1 MRRVISEFYGRFT
14 MTARTKRIKQRML
27 DSEPTISSERA
38 VLFTDYVKRNL
49 SAPTIVRLAGAFAH
63 VLDNMTIRIELE
75 ELIVGNMGPT
85 PRSCQVFP
93 EYSWNWIENELDT
106 LQKRRTERFQ
116 IAEEDKKNLREVFA
130 FWKGKS
136 TAEIAS
142 EIIPEESKKASKA
155 GLFTIGAPGTGIGHV
170 IVDYQ
175 SVITK
180 GFNEILNEIES
191 LKDEH
196 RGDLKKEQFYASVR
210 IQIEAALRFAKR
222 FSNLAAKLAE
232 DEKDTKRKEELLK
245 ISRICSK
252 VPAEPA
258 ETFLEALQ
266 SFWFVHL
273 LVQTESNGHS
283 ISTGRFDQYMFP
295 FYQKDVERGNLTRDE
310 ALELLEMMWIKFTS
324 LIKLRNE
331 YYSIAFAGHPMFQNL
346 TVGGQDFAG
355 NDMTNEITR
364 LVLEATANIRVTQ
377 PTVSFRWHKK
387 TPLDM
392 KLQVVELVSQ
402 GLGMPGIFN
411 DEVIIPMML
420 DKGIAQEDANNY
432 SILGCVEPIIE
443 GKSDPRPNIGYV
455 NLPKILEITLNNGR
469 DPMTGEL
476 VGKETGDPREFRS
489 FDELMSAYEEQID
502 HTIEL
507 LTRADRQAAGVLS
520 KHKPTPFISSLL
532 EGCLA
537 TGQTMQDGGAM
548 YNSGGIMGVGIA
560 IVADSL
566 AILRKYI
573 FEERELTF
581 EEMLEILQDDFVGH
595 EELRVRLEND
605 SCKYGNDIEKVD
617 VLARDSGRAF
627 CSSIQNRMTT
637 RDGPYHGALFSVSM
651 YIPQGEVL
659 GATPDGRKAGVMLS
673 DGVSPTQNRDTHGPT
688 AAMKSVARLDHSLCY
703 NGTLYNMKF
712 TPDFFD
718 TNQRRE
724 KFIGMIDAYF
734 QMGGFHVQFNVVSK
748 ETLEDAKVNPL
759 QHRDLIVRV
768 AGYSAYFIELD
779 PFVQNEVIAR
789 TEFSV

>member
-1 MRRVISEFYGRFT
+1 

-27 DSEPTISSERA
+27 KSEPTVSSERA
-38 VLFTDYVKRNL
+38 VLFTEYIKEHLTD
-49 SAPTIVRLAGAFAH
+49 PPITRLAGAFAH
-63 VLDNMTIRIELE
+63 VLENTSIRIEPE

-85 PRSCQVFP
+85 PRSCQIFP
-93 EYSWNWIENELDT
+93 EYSWSWIEEELDR
-106 LQKRRTERFQ
+106 LDKRRTERFR
-116 IAEEDKKNLREVFA
+116 ITEEDKENLRKVFE

-136 TAEIAS
+136 TSEIAG
-142 EIIPEESKKASKA
+142 EIIPNESKKASQA

-175 SVITK
+175 TVLTRGFNGLLNDIDTLMNKYGNDERKRQFYDAARNQINSVIK
-180 GFNEILNEIES
+180 
-191 LKDEH
+191 
-196 RGDLKKEQFYASVR
+196 
-210 IQIEAALRFAKR
+210 FATR
-222 FSNLAAKLAE
+222 FSNLASKLADE
-232 DEKDTKRKEELLK
+232 EKDAQRKDELLE
-245 ISRICSK
+245 ISRICAK

-258 ETFLEALQ
+258 ETFREALQ

-283 ISTGRFDQYMFP
+283 MSTGRFDQYMYP
-295 FYQKDVERGNLTRDE
+295 FYKADIDKGRISKDE
-310 ALELLEMMWIKFTS
+310 ALELLEMMWVKFTS

-346 TVGGQDFAG
+346 TVGGQDSAG
-355 NDMTNEITR
+355 NDVTNEITR

-387 TPLDM
+387 TPQDM
-392 KLQVVELVSQ
+392 KLQVVELVSH

-411 DEVIIPMML
+411 DEAIIPMML
-420 DKGIAQEDANNY
+420 DKNTADADAQNY
-432 SILGCVEPIIE
+432 SILGCVEPIIG

-469 DPMTGEL
+469 NPKTGEL
-476 VGKETGDPREFRS
+476 VGKETGDPRTFRS
-489 FDELMSAYEEQID
+489 FDQLMKSFEEQID
-502 HTIEL
+502 YTIDL
-507 LTRADRQAAGVLS
+507 LTRADRKAAGVLAE
-520 KHKPTPFISSLL
+520 HKPTPLISSLL

-537 TGQTMQDGGAM
+537 SGKTMQEGGAV

-566 AILRKYI
+566 AALRKYI
-573 FEERELTF
+573 FENKELTF
-581 EEMLEILQDDFVGH
+581 DEMLEILKNDYEGH

-617 VLARDSGRAF
+617 ILARDSGRAF
-627 CSSIQNRMTT
+627 CKSIQSRMTT

-659 GATPDGRKAGVMLS
+659 GATPDGRRAGYMLS

-718 TNQRRE
+718 TNMRRE

-748 ETLEDAKVNPL
+748 ETLEDAKLNPMK
-759 QHRDLIVRV
+759 HRDLIVRV

-779 PFVQNEVIAR
+779 PFVQDEVIAR

>member
-1 MRRVISEFYGRFT
+1 
-14 MTARTKRIKQRML
+14 MTARTQRMKQRML
-27 DSEPTISSERA
+27 KSDPTVSSERA
-38 VLFTDYVKRNL
+38 ALFTDYVKDHL
-49 SAPTIVRLAGAFAH
+49 SEATILRLAGAFAH
-63 VLDNMTIRIELE
+63 VLDNMTIRIEPE

-85 PRSCQVFP
+85 PRSCQIFP
-93 EYSWNWIENELDT
+93 EYSWEWIEEELDT
-106 LQKRRTERFQ
+106 LEKRRTERFR
-116 IAEEDKKNLREVFA
+116 IAEEDKKNLREVFQ
-130 FWKGKS
+130 FWKDRS
-136 TAEIAS
+136 TAEIAGK
-142 EIIPEESKKASKA
+142 IIPHESMIASKA

-170 IVDYQ
+170 IVDYR
-175 SVITK
+175 SVITR
-180 GFNEILNEIES
+180 GFNQILQDIES
-191 LKDEH
+191 LKNRYRDDE
-196 RGDLKKEQFYASVR
+196 KKIQFYQSVE
-210 IQIEAALRFAKR
+210 IQIKAVIRFASR
-222 FSNLAAKLAE
+222 FSDLAKKLAD
-232 DEKDTKRKEELLK
+232 DEKDQERQKELLQ
-245 ISRICSK
+245 IASVCSK

-258 ETFLEALQ
+258 ATFHEALQ

-283 ISTGRFDQYMFP
+283 MSTGRFDQYMNQF
-295 FYQKDVERGNLTRDE
+295 FQDDIKEGRINRER
-310 ALELLEMMWIKFTS
+310 ALELLEMLWVKFTS

-346 TVGGQDFAG
+346 TVGGQDELG
-355 NDMTNEITR
+355 NDATNDITL

-387 TPLDM
+387 TPQVV
-392 KLQVVELVSQ
+392 KLKVVELVSH

-411 DEVIIPMML
+411 DDAIIPMML
-420 DKGIAQEDANNY
+420 SKGTNKSDAPNY

-469 DPMTGEL
+469 DPKSGEL
-476 VGKETGDPREFRS
+476 VGRETGNPQDFAS
-489 FDELMSAYEEQID
+489 FDELMLAYEEQID
-502 HTIEL
+502 YTIEL
-507 LTRADRQAAGVLS
+507 LTRADRKAAGVLAE
-520 KHKPTPFISSLL
+520 HKPTPFISSLL
-532 EGCLA
+532 EGCLES
-537 TGQTMQDGGAM
+537 GRTMQEGGAV

-566 AILRKYI
+566 AALRKYI
-573 FEERELTF
+573 FEKKEIPF
-581 EEMLEILQDDFVGH
+581 EEMLEILNNNYEGH
-595 EELRVRLEND
+595 EDLRIRLEND
-605 SCKYGNDIEKVD
+605 SSKYGNDIENVD
-617 VLARDSGRAF
+617 ILARDSGRAF
-627 CSSIQNRMTT
+627 SNSIQSRMTT
-637 RDGPYHGALFSVSM
+637 RDGPYHSALFSVSM

-718 TNQRRE
+718 TEKRRE

-734 QMGGFHVQFNVVSK
+734 QMGGFHVQFNVVSR
-748 ETLEDAKVNPL
+748 EVLEDAKIHPL

-779 PFVQNEVIAR
+779 PFVQDEVIAR
-789 TEFSV
+789 TEYSV